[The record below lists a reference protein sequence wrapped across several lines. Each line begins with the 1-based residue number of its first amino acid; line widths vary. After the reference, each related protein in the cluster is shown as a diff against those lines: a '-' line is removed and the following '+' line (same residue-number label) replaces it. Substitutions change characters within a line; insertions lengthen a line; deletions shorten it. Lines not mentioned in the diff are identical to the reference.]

1 MKIVITSV
9 NKYVMSDKD
18 LNILIPKKPRQ
29 RYRQIIR
36 AYYNSRKGNK

>member
-1 MKIVITSV
+1 MKITITSV
-9 NKYVMSDKD
+9 NKYVVSDKG

-36 AYYNSRKGNK
+36 AYYKRIRKEN